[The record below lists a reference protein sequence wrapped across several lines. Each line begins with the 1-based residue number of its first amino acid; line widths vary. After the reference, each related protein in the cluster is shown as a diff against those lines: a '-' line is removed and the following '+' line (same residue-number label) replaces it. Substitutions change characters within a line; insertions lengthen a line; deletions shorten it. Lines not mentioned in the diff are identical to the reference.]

1 MSRLSQVLLFDSDTR
16 GRDILAYGFEGDAV
30 SARVANTVAEAMDAA
45 ADTPPDVLVAVWR
58 STQDDSWEL
67 LRRFSA
73 DESLRA
79 IPRLA
84 LSAAVDLPAELREL
98 PGSTS
103 FLPLPAFVRD
113 VVTAAKLLVGITA
126 GAAQS
131 DPEVTGALSGTLSE
145 FGLLFIVRTMVGLR
159 RSGIVQVERA
169 HRKGELRFSD
179 GGLVSA
185 TVGSLQGQPALHQLL
200 LWEEGALEVKLRSVT
215 QHGALMPQGEELLE
229 DLDRF
234 LRDFEHATK
243 SIGHAQS
250 LYIQDMEKT
259 ASLVGDGSIPAE
271 VLPVMKLFDG
281 HRNLGDVLEDSPFLA
296 FDTLKI
302 IGRLVEMG
310 TIRRK
315 AIEKPSA
322 GVAPQ
327 RRVRVDEWVQRR
339 KEAPA
344 VRAAPTPVPNGNLE
358 SSGERTGFGHRK
370 RSRRR
375 TGEMPLAEALDSGDA
390 RGTMH
395 EVATSS
401 EPRFPPPSPPPDPP
415 AVVEIPPTHQ
425 RPRAGELV
433 ATGELRADRQD
444 REPSPT
450 PSPDK
455 VPKVVV
461 DLGPVD
467 PVAEAEPAV
476 AMPAP
481 AHQKDS
487 PNRDSGAVFEAAA
500 VAPPPAAPLA
510 SAVPDE
516 AAPDRRLQGVR
527 SAEIDTGMRPA
538 PAPELLSPPNESG
551 GPSIMLDPHLVAE
564 MDAFELANTAATP
577 PPVVNAAAPAAAP
590 APAAPS
596 PVVSFVHGAT
606 NLSPHAGLPLNAAP
620 TVPVVPVAGAPARQP
635 GANPPAAGATPPP
648 AAGSPAAGDAAR
660 RGSGE
665 FNALE
670 ADFFAR
676 EQELYQHEPTESFD
690 DLDPVTRQRRRT

>member
-1 MSRLSQVLLFDSDTR
+1 MSRLSQVLLFDSDTK

-30 SARVANTVAEAMDAA
+30 SARVANTVDEAMALAAQAAPDA
-45 ADTPPDVLVAVWR
+45 LVAAWR
-58 STQDDSWEL
+58 STQDGTWEL

-73 DESLRA
+73 DESLRG

-84 LSAAVDLPAELREL
+84 LAAALDLPAELREL

-113 VVTAAKLLVGITA
+113 VVTAAKLLVGTA
-126 GAAQS
+126 HGGSQG
-131 DPEVTGALSGTLSE
+131 DPEVTGALAGALSD

-169 HRKGELRFSD
+169 HRKGELRFCD
-179 GGLVSA
+179 GDLVSA
-185 TVGSLQGQPALHQLL
+185 MVGNLQGQPALHQLL
-200 LWEEGALEVKLRSVT
+200 LWEEGALDVKLRSVT
-215 QHGALMPQGEELLE
+215 RHGSPMPQGEELLE

-243 SIGHAQS
+243 NIGHAQS
-250 LYIQDMEKT
+250 LYIQDSEKT
-259 ASLVGDGSIPAE
+259 ASLVGDGSIPGE

-281 HRNLGDVLEDSPFLA
+281 HRSLGDVLEDSPFLA

-315 AIEKPSA
+315 AIEKPSS
-322 GVAPQ
+322 GVATQ
-327 RRVRVDEWVQRR
+327 RRPRVDEWVQQQRR
-339 KEAPA
+339 AD
-344 VRAAPTPVPNGNLE
+344 APTVHAGETEIPNGRGAGN
-358 SSGERTGFGHRK
+358 SATGGERGAFGHRR

-375 TGEMPLAEALDSGDA
+375 TGEVSVHENLAA
-390 RGTMH
+390 
-395 EVATSS
+395 VA
-401 EPRFPPPSPPPDPP
+401 PPEQRPVIEDPP
-415 AVVEIPPTHQ
+415 TSQ
-425 RPRAGELV
+425 RPRTGGLV

-444 REPSPT
+444 RERPPT
-450 PSPDK
+450 PSPET

-467 PVAEAEPAV
+467 PAASEIEEPAATTPADV
-476 AMPAP
+476 DRGAGLHQTTAALAQAAP
-481 AHQKDS
+481 A
-487 PNRDSGAVFEAAA
+487 VE
-500 VAPPPAAPLA
+500 PAAPVA
-510 SAVPDE
+510 APDE
-516 AAPDRRLQGVR
+516 AAPDRRLHGVR

-538 PAPELLSPPNESG
+538 PAPELLAAPGE
-551 GPSIMLDPHLVAE
+551 GPSIMLDPHLMAE

-577 PPVVNAAAPAAAP
+577 PPTVTAAPPPAAP
-590 APAAPS
+590 APPAPAAS
-596 PVVSFVHGAT
+596 AAAVVSFVHGAS

-620 TVPVVPVAGAPARQP
+620 TVPVSPVTGQPARQP
-635 GANPPAAGATPPP
+635 GAGAPAPGATPPP
-648 AAGSPAAGDAAR
+648 GAASGDPAR

-676 EQELYQHEPTESFD
+676 EQELYQHEPAESFD
-690 DLDPVTRQRRRT
+690 DLDPVTRQRRRRP